1 MAQKGDLL
9 SVREDIRVVDAT
21 IRDGGL
27 CNNFEFP
34 DEFVKALYK
43 ANVKAGVDYM
53 EFGYKA
59 SKELFNEKDFGKW
72 KFCNDDDIREIVG
85 ENNTDLKIAVM
96 ADVGRTD
103 FKNDILPKNESPID
117 LVRIATY
124 INTIPAAVEMI
135 EDCAKKGYET
145 TINIMAVSK
154 ARTEDIIT
162 ALDILGKSPVN
173 AFYIVDS
180 YGALYPE
187 EARKLAELYCSYGE
201 KYGKSVGIHAHNNQQ
216 LAFANTI
223 EAMTQ
228 GVSYLDATVDGM
240 GRGAGN
246 CALELLLGFLKILS
260 TRLTQF
266 SKCLSIHSSSE
277 KAELSGDTMFLICLQ
292 VSITLTPVR
301 LSHLL
306 RMTEKITQTLLT
318 NFLTLSTADDAYNEI
333 KSLAVQNDS
342 KRRKTIE
349 LRLNDEKR
357 RKLNRKDLITFVN
370 TEDSIKTITAEVIDI
385 YKYKSFKELY
395 ADLPLLKCGYAKED
409 ISNAKPE
416 DMIEYY
422 SEEQQKKYGVLG
434 IEIKVIS

>member
-1 MAQKGDLL
+1 MEDIPMAQKGDLL
-9 SVREDIRVVDAT
+9 SVRQDIRVVDAT

-27 CNNFEFP
+27 CNNFRF
-34 DEFVKALYK
+34 DDKFIKDLYQ

-59 SKELFNEKDFGKW
+59 SKEIFNEDDFGKW
-72 KFCNDDDIREIVG
+72 KFCNDSDIRKIVG
-85 ENNTDLKIAVM
+85 DNKTGLKIAVM

-103 FKNDILPKNESPID
+103 FQKDIIPKKDSPID
-117 LVRIATY
+117 LIRIATY

-154 ARTEDIIT
+154 ANTDDIKT
-162 ALDILGKSPVN
+162 ALDILGQSPVN

-187 EARKLAELYCSYGE
+187 QSRKLANLYCEYAD

-246 CALELLLGFLKILS
+246 CALELLLGFLKNPKYKVAPILKIIEEH
-260 TRLTQF
+260 TEKL
-266 SKCLSIHSSSE
+266 
-277 KAELSGDTMFLICLQ
+277 KAEGVKWGYDIPYM
-292 VSITLTPVR
+292 LTG
-301 LSHLL
+301 
-306 RMTEKITQTLLT
+306 Q
-318 NFLTLSTADDAYNEI
+318 
-333 KSLAVQNDS
+333 
-342 KRRKTIE
+342 
-349 LRLNDEKR
+349 LNTHPRPAISYVKE
-357 RKLNRKDLITFVN
+357 NRKDYSKFAN
-370 TEDSIKTITAEVIDI
+370 
-385 YKYKSFKELY
+385 ELY
-395 ADLPLLKCGYAKED
+395 D
-409 ISNAKPE
+409 IINS
-416 DMIEYY
+416 
-422 SEEQQKKYGVLG
+422 
-434 IEIKVIS
+434 

>member
-1 MAQKGDLL
+1 MEDIPMAQKGDLL
-9 SVREDIRVVDAT
+9 SVRQDIRVVDAT

-27 CNNFEFP
+27 CNNFRF
-34 DEFVKALYK
+34 DDKFIKDLYQ

-59 SKELFNEKDFGKW
+59 SKEIFNENDFGKW
-72 KFCNDDDIREIVG
+72 KFCNDSDIRKIVG
-85 ENNTDLKIAVM
+85 DNKTGLKIAVM

-103 FKNDILPKNESPID
+103 FQKDIIPKKDSPID

-135 EDCAKKGYET
+135 ENCAKKGYET

-154 ARTEDIIT
+154 ANTDDIKT
-162 ALDILGKSPVN
+162 ALDILGQSPVN

-187 EARKLAELYCSYGE
+187 QSRKLANLYCEYAD

-246 CALELLLGFLKILS
+246 CALELLLGFLKNPKYKVAPILKIIEEH
-260 TRLTQF
+260 TEKL
-266 SKCLSIHSSSE
+266 
-277 KAELSGDTMFLICLQ
+277 KAEGVKWGYDIPYM
-292 VSITLTPVR
+292 LTG
-301 LSHLL
+301 
-306 RMTEKITQTLLT
+306 Q
-318 NFLTLSTADDAYNEI
+318 
-333 KSLAVQNDS
+333 
-342 KRRKTIE
+342 
-349 LRLNDEKR
+349 LNTHPRPAISYVKED
-357 RKLNRKDLITFVN
+357 RKDYSKFAN
-370 TEDSIKTITAEVIDI
+370 
-385 YKYKSFKELY
+385 ELY
-395 ADLPLLKCGYAKED
+395 D
-409 ISNAKPE
+409 IINS
-416 DMIEYY
+416 
-422 SEEQQKKYGVLG
+422 
-434 IEIKVIS
+434 

>member
-9 SVREDIRVVDAT
+9 SVRQDIRVVDAT

-27 CNNFEFP
+27 CNDFRF
-34 DEFVKALYK
+34 DDKFVKDLYA

-59 SKELFNEKDFGKW
+59 SKELFKEEDFGKW
-72 KFCNDDDIREIVG
+72 KFCNDEDIRKIIG
-85 ENNTDLKIAVM
+85 DNKSKMKIAVM

-103 FKNDILPKNESPID
+103 FEKDIIPKKESPID
-117 LVRIATY
+117 LIRIATY
-124 INTIPAAVEMI
+124 INTIPAAIEMI

-154 ARTEDIIT
+154 AKTEDIVT
-162 ALDILGKSPVN
+162 ALEILGKSPVN

-187 EARKLAELYCSYGE
+187 ESRRLAELYCSVAD

-246 CALELLLGFLKILS
+246 CALELLLGFLKN
-260 TRLTQF
+260 
-266 SKCLSIHSSSE
+266 
-277 KAELSGDTMFLICLQ
+277 
-292 VSITLTPVR
+292 P
-301 LSHLL
+301 
-306 RMTEKITQTLLT
+306 
-318 NFLTLSTADDAYNEI
+318 
-333 KSLAVQNDS
+333 
-342 KRRKTIE
+342 
-349 LRLNDEKR
+349 
-357 RKLNRKDLITFVN
+357 
-370 TEDSIKTITAEVIDI
+370 
-385 YKYKSFKELY
+385 KYKVAPILKIIEEHTHKLRESGVKWGYDIPYMLTGQLNTHPRPAISFVKDNREDYSNFSNELF
-395 ADLPLLKCGYAKED
+395 D
-409 ISNAKPE
+409 IINS
-416 DMIEYY
+416 
-422 SEEQQKKYGVLG
+422 
-434 IEIKVIS
+434 